1 MVAAL
6 EDVTDP
12 VSIGTRVEAP
22 RPARS
27 TAFPLLVYC
36 AQRLLAGLATLAVA
50 SVLIFAAIQVLPGNV
65 VEVVLGRSATPD
77 RVAQL
82 QAMLHMDGSVVSR
95 YLSFVGSF
103 LKGDF
108 GQSTAALVQGNHVA
122 VAEVVWPAIANSLV
136 LGGVVLLFFVPLA
149 GMVGVAC
156 GLRPGGPV
164 DHVLSNSTLA
174 VSALPEFLI
183 GAVLIFV
190 FFSQLGWFPP
200 ISSVPEGGSP
210 LSAPSSLVLPVLT
223 LLLISLAFGAR
234 QLRASVIEVMSREYI
249 TVARLNGIG
258 EGRIVL
264 RYLLPN
270 ALVPSVQILAQQIQ
284 YLLGGIVVVESVFN
298 YPGVGGLLVR
308 AIAARDIQETMV
320 IATLLSGAYIAIN
333 LMADIASILLD
344 PRVRT
349 SL

>member
-1 MVAAL
+1 MVATI
-6 EDVTDP
+6 ENVTDP
-12 VSIGTRVEAP
+12 VSIETRVDAP
-22 RPARS
+22 RPTRS
-27 TAFPLLVYC
+27 STFPLLLYVLH
-36 AQRLLAGLATLAVA
+36 RLSAGVATLVVA
-50 SVLIFAAIQVLPGNV
+50 SILIFAAIQVLPGNV
-65 VEVVLGRSATPD
+65 VEVVLGRSATPE
-77 RVAQL
+77 RVALL
-82 QAMLHMDGSVVSR
+82 QATLHLDGNLVAR
-95 YLSFVGSF
+95 YLSFAGR
-103 LKGDF
+103 LLEGDF
-108 GQSTAALVQGNHVA
+108 GQSTAALVQGNHVS
-122 VAEVVWPAIANSLV
+122 VAEVVWPAISNSLI
-136 LGGVVLLFFVPLA
+136 LSGIVLLFFVPLA
-149 GMVGVAC
+149 GVVGVAC
-156 GLRPGGPV
+156 GLRPGGAV

-210 LSAPSSLVLPVLT
+210 LSAPSALVLPVLT

-298 YPGVGGLLVR
+298 YPGVGELLVR

-320 IATLLSGAYIAIN
+320 IATLLSAAYIAIN
-333 LMADIASILLD
+333 LMADIAGILLD